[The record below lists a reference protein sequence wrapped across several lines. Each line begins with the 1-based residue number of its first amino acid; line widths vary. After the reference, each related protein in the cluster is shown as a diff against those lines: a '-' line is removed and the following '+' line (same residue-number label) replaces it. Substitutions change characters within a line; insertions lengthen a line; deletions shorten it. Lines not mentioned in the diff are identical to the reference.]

1 MRNIS
6 TSLPSSPRGG
16 NSIACQRALFEAG
29 KKMQKAEN
37 LLKGYLSYNMRKG
50 FFTEGK
56 KLFRRCERKNEK
68 K

>member
-1 MRNIS
+1 MEVTQLLVNELCLR
-6 TSLPSSPRGG
+6 
-16 NSIACQRALFEAG
+16 QV

-37 LLKGYLSYNMRKG
+37 LLKGYLSYNIRKG
-50 FFTEGK
+50 FFAEGK